1 MRVGHSHR
9 LVMNNGRKAFSKRGA
24 LRNGEGTQWSYIS
37 TLPLEL
43 NPDFCAMA
51 PPNLHTAS
59 LHQWENLK
67 HRRNGFEM
75 LVAISLAAR
84 NTSEETIVIGDGT
97 ERVAESVPSAQ
108 GKRKCLRPETIKGK
122 YSPGQHEDQR
132 ISLFTSHFPCAV
144 KVGSTS
150 GTSDLPLHGSSCLP
164 CRNRK
169 NWFIENTFAQASLKR
184 RGTYD
189 KE

>member
-122 YSPGQHEDQR
+122 YNPGQHE
-132 ISLFTSHFPCAV
+132 
-144 KVGSTS
+144 GSTDKLIYLS
-150 GTSDLPLHGSSCLP
+150 LPMRRKGWIHPGNFGLTTIRVILSSLP
-164 CRNRK
+164 
-169 NWFIENTFAQASLKR
+169 
-184 RGTYD
+184 
-189 KE
+189 